1 MVATETRNLT
11 RNSNQMHKSGNA
23 LNGFFMIPELE
34 IECTEF
40 PSVKPS
46 NRPAVSKS
54 YEVSGKAISES
65 YFETSYE
72 EDDIEF
78 INDYA
83 QSHKNGIILV
93 MTDEMS
99 EYEINYFT
107 THMRN
112 KIKYIIYY
120 SGDASQFRINP
131 SKGLTFIR
139 TFSLKAA
146 INEAYRNSRNGQA
159 IILPKIDPS
168 FDLCEYIEQLN

>member
-11 RNSNQMHKSGNA
+11 RNSNLMFKTGNVSDA
-23 LNGFFMIPELE
+23 FFMVPELE
-34 IECTEF
+34 TNSAGF
-40 PSVKPS
+40 PTVKPS

-78 INDYA
+78 INDYV
-83 QSHKNGIILV
+83 QSHRNGIILV
-93 MTDEMS
+93 MTAEMS

-107 THMRN
+107 THMRD

-120 SGDASQFRINP
+120 HGDASQFRLNP

-146 INEAYRNSRNGQA
+146 INEAYRNAKTGQA
-159 IILPKIDPS
+159 IILPKIDPA
-168 FDLCEYIEQLN
+168 FDFCEYIEQLN